1 MAWDVSVDVEALL
14 AEHHWLMYGKGAA
27 AMAKVFDRLE
37 EVWLKKVVRENATTS
52 TGGEPAYERPGPYDL
67 LMKVYSATLLAELE
81 HERWCRY
88 HYLNNWRC
96 GVPENG
102 ANKDPVRRLHVD
114 LRPFSAL
121 KDAEKKKDYDN
132 LRLLLSRSGQT

>member
-1 MAWDVSVDVEALL
+1 MLERLGYGGADYEALP
-14 AEHHWLMYGKGAA
+14 EK
-27 AMAKVFDRLE
+27 
-37 EVWLKKVVRENATTS
+37 TQ
-52 TGGEPAYERPGPYDL
+52 
-67 LMKVYSATLLAELE
+67 TLLAELE

-132 LRLLLSRSGQT
+132 LRLLLSRMGQT

>member
-1 MAWDVSVDVEALL
+1 MLEQLGYGGADCEALP
-14 AEHHWLMYGKGAA
+14 
-27 AMAKVFDRLE
+27 E
-37 EVWLKKVVRENATTS
+37 ETR
-52 TGGEPAYERPGPYDL
+52 
-67 LMKVYSATLLAELE
+67 TLLAELE